1 MIYQP
6 SFIQSYDCNS
16 LKVAF
21 EVFRFEN
28 GLAVEHWDNIQE
40 KQEPNHSGRSM
51 LDGDTELKDLGKT
64 ENNRIRVKKYV
75 ETVLI
80 NQKIENLADFVNNEK
95 FIQHSPKLADGIEA
109 LRTALL
115 AKPSS
120 GQNKICS
127 LT

>member
-1 MIYQP
+1 
-6 SFIQSYDCNS
+6 
-16 LKVAF
+16 
-21 EVFRFEN
+21 
-28 GLAVEHWDNIQE
+28 
-40 KQEPNHSGRSM
+40 M